1 MSSMPFAQQPDIE
14 PAYQEINQEELA
26 DRIAARKKELA
37 GDLLILSHHYQ
48 HDSIYQF
55 SDLSGDSLKL
65 AAEAAEIKDKQ
76 FLIFCGVHFMAEAAD
91 ILSAEHQQVILPHLD
106 AGCPMADMST
116 RSAVAAAWD
125 ELMSVTGLAEEAVT
139 PVTYVNSSADVK
151 SFVGEKGGSA
161 CTSSN
166 AEQVLEW
173 ALARGKQVFFFPD
186 QHLGRNASYAL
197 GIPEKQV
204 VVWRRGEPLG
214 GCGREE
220 LRQAEVILWD
230 GYCEV
235 HLRSFPEHVSAW
247 RTRDPQATV
256 IVHPECRNEVVRL
269 ADMSGSTEGIISA
282 VAAGET
288 GSHWVI
294 GTEINLV
301 DRLTKQ
307 HPDKTIHS
315 LTPACLCPTMSAVKP
330 ANLLWVLD
338 NLAEGKVVNRI
349 QVPQETAMP
358 AKSCLDRM
366 LSL

>member
-1 MSSMPFAQQPDIE
+1 MSFAQQPDIGSV
-14 PAYQEINQEELA
+14 YQEMKEKELVE
-26 DRIAARKKELA
+26 RIAGRKKELA
-37 GDLLILSHHYQ
+37 DDLLILSHHYQ
-48 HDSIYQF
+48 HDSLYQF
-55 SDLSGDSLKL
+55 ADLTGDSLKL
-65 AAEAAEIKDKQ
+65 AADAAQIKDKKY
-76 FLIFCGVHFMAEAAD
+76 LIFCGVHFMAEAAD

-116 RSAVAAAWD
+116 RAAVETAWT
-125 ELMSVTGLAEEAVT
+125 ELGTATGVAEEAIT

-151 SFVGEKGGSA
+151 SFVGEKGGSS

-173 ALARGKQVFFFPD
+173 ALARGELVFFFPD

-197 GIPEKQV
+197 GIAEEQV
-204 VVWRRGEPLG
+204 LLWRRGEPLG
-214 GCGREE
+214 GCT
-220 LRQAEVILWD
+220 LKQLKQARVVLWD

-235 HLRSFPEHVSAW
+235 HMRSFPEHVLAW
-247 RTRDPQATV
+247 QAQDPQAKV

-269 ADMSGSTEGIISA
+269 ADISGSTEAIIAA
-282 VAAGET
+282 VTASEP

-301 DRLTKQ
+301 NRLSKL

-330 ANLLWVLD
+330 ANLLWILD
-338 NLAEGKVVNRI
+338 NLAESKVVNQI
-349 QVPQETAMP
+349 QVPQDIAVQ
-358 AKSCLDRM
+358 AKNCLDRM
-366 LSL
+366 LAI

>member
-1 MSSMPFAQQPDIE
+1 MSFALQPDIGST
-14 PAYQEINQEELA
+14 YQGMPQEELVE
-26 DRIAARKKELA
+26 RIAARKKELA
-37 GDLLILSHHYQ
+37 DDLLILSHHYQ
-48 HDSIYQF
+48 HDAIHQF
-55 SDLSGDSLKL
+55 ADLTGDSLKL
-65 AAEAAEIKDKQ
+65 AADAAQIKDKK

-91 ILSAEHQQVILPHLD
+91 ILSAEHQQVLLPHLD

-116 RSAVAAAWD
+116 RAAVAAAWT
-125 ELMSVTGLAEEAVT
+125 ELRTATGVAEKSIT

-166 AEQVLEW
+166 AERVLDW
-173 ALARGKQVFFFPD
+173 ALSRGELVFFFPD
-186 QHLGRNASYAL
+186 QHLGRNASAAL
-197 GIPEKQV
+197 GLPEEQV
-204 VVWRRGEPLG
+204 VLWRRGEPLG
-214 GCGREE
+214 GCTLEE
-220 LRQAEVILWD
+220 LRQARVVLWD

-235 HLRSFPEHVSAW
+235 HMRCFPEHVLSW
-247 RTRDPQATV
+247 RAKDPQVTV

-269 ADMSGSTEGIISA
+269 ADMSGSTEAIIAA
-282 VAAGET
+282 VAAGQP

-301 DRLTKQ
+301 DRLAKQ

-315 LTPACLCPTMSAVKP
+315 LTPACLCPTMSAIGP
-330 ANLLWVLD
+330 SNLLWMLD

-349 QVPQETAMP
+349 QVPQETAVQ
-358 AKSCLDRM
+358 ARSCLDRM